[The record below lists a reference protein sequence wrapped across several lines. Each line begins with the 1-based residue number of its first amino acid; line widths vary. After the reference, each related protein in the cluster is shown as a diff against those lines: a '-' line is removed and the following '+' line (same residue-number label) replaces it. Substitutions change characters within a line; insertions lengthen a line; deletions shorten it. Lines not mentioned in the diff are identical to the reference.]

1 MNKSKNNDKS
11 NGKQGIYRVFYARFP
26 FDVTYA
32 LRTALD
38 QVPPVIT
45 VASLEK
51 THIFLFEVLGTSIE
65 NVFWQM
71 QGENWSPRG
80 EARPLIEKLRLR
92 HTSMSI
98 GDVVQAPGGWFYI
111 CQPSGWKEMQRQ

>member
-1 MNKSKNNDKS
+1 MDKS
-11 NGKQGIYRVFYARFP
+11 SGKKGTYRVFYARFP

-32 LRTALD
+32 RRTALN
-38 QVPPVIT
+38 QKPPSVT

-51 THIFLFEVLGTSIE
+51 THVFLREVLATSIE
-65 NVFWQM
+65 DVFWQM

-92 HTSMSI
+92 HTSMSV
-98 GDVVQAPGGWFYI
+98 GDVVQVPGSRFYI
-111 CQPSGWKEMQRQ
+111 CQPRSWQAIQR

>member
-1 MNKSKNNDKS
+1 MNKS
-11 NGKQGIYRVFYARFP
+11 NGKQGTYRVFYARFP

-32 LRTALD
+32 RRTALD
-38 QVPPVIT
+38 QEPPSVT

-51 THIFLFEVLGTSIE
+51 THVFLFEVLGTSIE

-92 HTSMSI
+92 HTSMSV
-98 GDVVQAPGGWFYI
+98 GDVVQAPGGRFYI
-111 CQPSGWKEMQRQ
+111 CRDLGWKEIARGQAT